1 MDCTAT
7 KRYIYYIMI
16 EFINFQIYATLCN
29 VYSIFDF
36 CVANHVNRKYKKK
49 ALIEWKIITSPTQT
63 FLGK

>member
-49 ALIEWKIITSPTQT
+49 ALIE
-63 FLGK
+63 